1 MKDQELHN
9 KLISIPIGSTVTVGK
24 DTLLV
29 ITQNLD
35 SKQWQECEKCY
46 FQERCQGCGGK
57 EQEWF
62 CDSYCRPDKE
72 NVIFL
77 KIKHEM
83 ENQSEKKNLVEG
95 FGGYGWGTYPNT
107 DIERGIDVL
116 LQMINNGGS
125 HSDKIHLIKTTKLL
139 RV

>member
-35 SKQWQECEKCY
+35 NTQW
-46 FQERCQGCGGK
+46 QERCQGCGGK

-77 KIKHEM
+77 NIKHEM
-83 ENQSEKKNLVEG
+83 ENQSEKKNPIEG
-95 FGGYGWGTYPNT
+95 FGGFGWENYPNT
-107 DIERGIDVL
+107 EISRGMDAL